1 MMKHWK
7 KILVAGVIVAVAAGF
22 GAWWTMF
29 RVDDPEAIAR
39 DQAIEQQLDAF
50 DEQFGEAADDDDDF
64 ADLEA
69 ELAGEDEK

>member
-1 MMKHWK
+1 MTKHWK
-7 KILVAGVIVAVAAGF
+7 KILVAGVLVAAAAGF

-39 DQAIEQQLDAF
+39 DQAIEEQLDAF
-50 DEQFGEAADDDDDF
+50 DEQFGRAADDEDDF

-69 ELAGEDEK
+69 ELAAEGEE